1 MATDFLVLGSIV
13 FDEWST
19 PSRMPFGGSQAMAVH
34 QLPGGSRVV
43 DTLGPIEADI
53 QFTGVM
59 YDNNAIGVAET
70 LDALRLNGTQVPLM
84 FAGRFYLVLVSHVRM
99 DIRRFPQL
107 VEYHVT
113 CLVVNNNMAG
123 NLSSTVST
131 ATSLV
136 SADLATA
143 LSIAGI

>member
-1 MATDFLVLGSIV
+1 
-13 FDEWST
+13 
-19 PSRMPFGGSQAMAVH
+19 
-34 QLPGGSRVV
+34 
-43 DTLGPIEADI
+43 
-53 QFTGVM
+53 
-59 YDNNAIGVAET
+59 
-70 LDALRLNGTQVPLM
+70 M
-84 FAGRFYLVLVSHVRM
+84 FAGRFYLVLVSHVRV

-113 CLVVNNNMAG
+113 CLVLQNNMAG

-131 ATSLV
+131 VTSLV